1 MEMSRRGFVASLGIM
16 AAGATASL
24 AGCAPSA
31 PSDKNEMA
39 STGAGA
45 GVAAAGVAAE
55 PASWDAEA
63 DVVVIG
69 AGGAGLAAAVA
80 AGQEGASVI
89 VLESAKMA
97 GGNTVLSTGM
107 MQCAATDEQAAILG
121 VTDDSV
127 EKHIEYYMQASEG
140 MADRDLV
147 TLMCTEAPNALQFMR
162 DRGVVYD
169 FVLGNGP
176 IPFVDPDVCRPR
188 IHFCATPNEEGL
200 MGGALHIDVLMK
212 ECESLGVEIIY
223 DAPGEAL
230 VRNGSGVIT
239 GVVDAS
245 GKTYHGKK
253 GVVIA
258 TCSYDRNEEMARM
271 FSPHMARTMEENRQ
285 RTCLT
290 NDGKGILMGM
300 AAGAALAGMGGALG
314 IGPLIGGTPTL
325 PGTPEVGGIMVNK
338 NGLRFVNE
346 TGHYGWVIEQ
356 TYAQEQGKAWGIFDQ
371 TVANQGP
378 AAVASAI
385 SGLGEDWDAEVESGN
400 VFRADTLEE
409 LASQTGINANNLKST
424 VAKWNEDMANGGKDT
439 VFEGRTCGMTPI
451 STPPYYALP
460 CLDYNLGGIGGLRIN
475 TKGQVLDTCG
485 EPIPHLYAAGQAAGG
500 VMVTWYPGTGTGV
513 LTTMVFGLTAGKN
526 VAAEEDA

>member
-39 STGAGA
+39 NTSTGA

-107 MQCAATDEQAAILG
+107 MQCAATDEQAAIMG

-230 VRNGSGVIT
+230 VRNGGGVIT

-290 NDGKGILMGM
+290 NDGKGILMGLP
-300 AAGAALAGMGGALG
+300 AWVAPWALAPSSEAL
-314 IGPLIGGTPTL
+314 
-325 PGTPEVGGIMVNK
+325 
-338 NGLRFVNE
+338 LRCRE
-346 TGHYGWVIEQ
+346 PPRW
-356 TYAQEQGKAWGIFDQ
+356 
-371 TVANQGP
+371 
-378 AAVASAI
+378 AAS
-385 SGLGEDWDAEVESGN
+385 W
-400 VFRADTLEE
+400 
-409 LASQTGINANNLKST
+409 
-424 VAKWNEDMANGGKDT
+424 
-439 VFEGRTCGMTPI
+439 
-451 STPPYYALP
+451 
-460 CLDYNLGGIGGLRIN
+460 
-475 TKGQVLDTCG
+475 
-485 EPIPHLYAAGQAAGG
+485 
-500 VMVTWYPGTGTGV
+500 
-513 LTTMVFGLTAGKN
+513 
-526 VAAEEDA
+526 